1 MLFPRV
7 LRGPSSAV
15 AVLSFF
21 STACVY
27 PVRYVDDLVP
37 GNHVVLALTD
47 AGIPDMAPKLGQG
60 VFLVGGVVQ
69 GIDQNNVTVAVSRTE
84 STRGVQYGVH
94 PEIAQWNGDM
104 VPIPRADIAT
114 VRQRVVSAPLVV
126 AGVAGALLLG
136 FGVAAVIN
144 NAHPAKLPPLQPVQ
158 PFSVTVP

>member
-7 LRGPSSAV
+7 LRGPSSVV

-27 PVRYVDDLVP
+27 PVRYVDDLAP
-37 GNHVVLALTD
+37 GSHVVLALTD

-69 GIDQNNVTVAVSRTE
+69 RVGRDDVTVAVSRTE
-84 STRGVQYGVH
+84 STRGVQYGAH
-94 PEIAQWNGDM
+94 PEIAHWNGDV

-114 VRQRVVSAPLVV
+114 VRERVVSAPLVV
-126 AGVAGALLLG
+126 AGVGGALLLG
-136 FGVAAVIN
+136 FGVAAVLN
-144 NAHPAKLPPLQPVQ
+144 NAHPAKLPPVQ
-158 PFSVTVP
+158 PVTVP

>member
-7 LRGPSSAV
+7 LRRPSSLV
-15 AVLSFF
+15 AACCFLG
-21 STACVY
+21 TACVY
-27 PVRYVDDLVP
+27 PVRYVDDLTP

-60 VFLVGGVVQ
+60 VFLVGGVVK

-84 STRGVQYGVH
+84 SARGVQYGVR
-94 PEIAQWNGDM
+94 PEIAYWNGDV
-104 VPIPRADIAT
+104 VPVPRADIAT
-114 VRQRVVSAPLVV
+114 VRQRVVSGPLVV

-144 NAHPAKLPPLQPVQ
+144 NAHPAKLPPVEPVQ
-158 PFSVTVP
+158 PFAVTVP